1 MSNNVEIVQF
11 FIRRYINKEVK
22 EYFKDVQG
30 NDASS
35 LSLSAPRSAIKLVCL
50 HQDKDPIMLTI
61 LRLLIYWV
69 EARGLFDEFI
79 YGIPSTDF
87 EISHTYYPQVKL
99 HFREEKYEAID
110 NERRPARGEV
120 SFRWIETDF
129 STINIDRLTDKIER
143 EFTVPV
149 FFYQRGRELWSY
161 ADKTKGYYFQMTV
174 DGEETAKKV
183 IEKVIRLQDNS
194 EPEWD
199 KYLRFHQDKK
209 NYAAIE
215 TVRVEGESIRKP
227 KRRPVAKVKF
237 AYAELFIPGTT
248 KPIVLID
255 RTGNKV
261 NARRYA

>member
-1 MSNNVEIVQF
+1 MPNNVEIVQSF
-11 FIRRYINKEVK
+11 VRRYINKEVR
-22 EYFKDVQG
+22 EHFRDVQG

-35 LSLSAPRSAIKLVCL
+35 LSLEAPRSAIKLVCL

-87 EISHTYYPQVKL
+87 EISNTYYPQVKL
-99 HFREEKYEAID
+99 HFREDKYEAID
-110 NERRPARGEV
+110 RDRRPARGEV

-129 STINIDRLTDKIER
+129 TTSNIDRLTNKIYDKFVTPI
-143 EFTVPV
+143 FS
-149 FFYQRGRELWSY
+149 YQRGRELWSY
-161 ADKTKGYYFQMTV
+161 ADKSKGHYFQMTV
-174 DGEETAKKV
+174 DNETTAKRV
-183 IEKVIRLQDNS
+183 IEQVIRLQDDR

-209 NYAAIE
+209 NYAAVE
-215 TVRVEGESIRKP
+215 TVRVEGETIRKP

-237 AYAELFIPGTT
+237 AYAELFIPGKT